1 MGEGAMVVDRERLFG
16 ADLRLRET
24 GGNLDLTR
32 DDAGDLDLAAGSDN
46 IVQALTLRLLVRRGE
61 LAPLGWPDYGSR
73 LHELIGEPNVVRTR
87 ALLMTFAQAAIEQD
101 PRVDRVRDI
110 RARVPD
116 GERNVVRLE
125 IDILLISQPSPV
137 NLVFDIPLEPA

>member
-1 MGEGAMVVDRERLFG
+1 LFG

-87 ALLMTFAQAAIEQD
+87 ALLMTFAQAAIDQD

-137 NLVFDIPLEPA
+137 NLVFDIPLERA

>member
-1 MGEGAMVVDRERLFG
+1 LFG

-137 NLVFDIPLEPA
+137 NLVFDIPLERA